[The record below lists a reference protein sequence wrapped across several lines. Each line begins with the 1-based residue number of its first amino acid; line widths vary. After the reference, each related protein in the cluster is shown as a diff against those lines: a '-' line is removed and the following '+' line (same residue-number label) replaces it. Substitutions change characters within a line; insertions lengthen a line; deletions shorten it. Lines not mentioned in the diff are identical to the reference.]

1 MKCGRVIISGVIGGV
16 LVIGIVFAAG
26 LISGQYADLCALL
39 GTSITAMNGA
49 LSWTIGLAAQLA
61 VAIAA
66 ALLYATIFEWV
77 TRRAGLLVGIAIAP
91 AHAIV
96 AGLAVGFLPAARLL
110 SRGLS
115 PPGAFL
121 EYRGLVVTGAFVV
134 AHLVF
139 GVIVGAAYG
148 APRRALPRAAAVWH
162 DVTSTRS
169 PRQP

>member
-1 MKCGRVIISGVIGGV
+1 MKFGRAIISGVLGGV

-26 LISGQYADLCALL
+26 LASGQDTDLCALL

-77 TRRAGLLVGIAIAP
+77 TRRAGLLVGLAIAL
-91 AHAIV
+91 AHTII

-110 SRGLS
+110 SRGVS

-121 EYRGLVVTGAFVV
+121 EYRGFIVTGAFVV
-134 AHLVF
+134 AHVVF

-148 APRRALPRAAAVWH
+148 ASRHAIPRTAAVWH
-162 DVTSTRS
+162 AVTSSR
-169 PRQP
+169 